1 MTPTPTIADVDRIA
15 ALADPV
21 VRNLQITQCYH
32 ELSMAMA
39 ALTGPLAN
47 WCTFATW
54 ASKQAGQSIRKE
66 DLARTFEDL
75 LVRSRSATNAM
86 DALAE
91 ADSETRGLHAPDVD
105 AIREALRQALSPT
118 AAFERVSD
126 AIARGNK
133 KVFEEI
139 GREFARF
146 LALCQNGPP
155 DQVSVE
161 GFCDELRPGDPPDG
175 QSYLRQ
181 AFRHYSQAFVETDAK
196 RKCELMLLANVEI
209 GFHEQTRLQPEI
221 VEALDAPIP
230 DLAQLREELLQALTA
245 QRGASR
251 AIWQRPDLSQSRANL
266 AKKARRLARQTITE
280 HMMTLRLPNDRLLDL
295 GQDLQ
300 GNFPPELQQI
310 DNPDLQA
317 LLQQIDPTPNSLEDT
332 GTDDWGNLTDRIHFI
347 ADMFRTYEED
357 GGLLGPPFT
366 VEQVMK
372 LKADQRPAGRL

>member
-1 MTPTPTIADVDRIA
+1 MNPTVADVERIA
-15 ALADPV
+15 ILADPV

-32 ELSMAMA
+32 ELSVAMA

-91 ADSETRGLHAPDVD
+91 ADRETRGLHAPDVD
-105 AIREALRQALSPT
+105 AIREALRQALSPA

-126 AIARGNK
+126 AIARGNR

-146 LALCQNGPP
+146 LALCQNGPL
-155 DQVSVE
+155 DDASVE
-161 GFCDELRPGDPPDG
+161 EFCDGLRPGEPPEG
-175 QSYLRQ
+175 QRYLRQ
-181 AFRHYSQAFVETDAK
+181 AFRRYSQALTETDAK
-196 RKCELMLLANVEI
+196 RKSELMLLANVEI

-221 VEALDAPIP
+221 IEALDAPLP
-230 DLAQLREELLQALTA
+230 DLAQLREDLLEALAA
-245 QRGASR
+245 QRSVSR
-251 AIWQRPDLSQSRANL
+251 AFWQRPDLGQTRARL

-280 HMMTLRLPNDRLLDL
+280 HMMTLRLSDDRLLYV
-295 GQDLQ
+295 GQDLR
-300 GNFPPELQQI
+300 GSFPPELQQI
-310 DNPDLQA
+310 DNPDLRA
-317 LLQQIDPTPNSLEDT
+317 LLQQIDPTPDSLKDT
-332 GTDDWGNLTDRIHFI
+332 GTDDWGDLADRLHFI

-366 VEQVMK
+366 LEQVMK
-372 LKADQRPAGRL
+372 LKAGQRPAGRL

>member
-1 MTPTPTIADVDRIA
+1 MNPTPADVDRIA
-15 ALADPV
+15 TLADPV
-21 VRNLQITQCYH
+21 LRNLQITQCYH
-32 ELSMAMA
+32 ELSTAMA

-86 DALAE
+86 DTLAE
-91 ADSETRGLHAPDVD
+91 ADSETRGLHAPDID
-105 AIREALRQALSPT
+105 AIREALRQALSPA

-146 LALCQNGPP
+146 LALCQNGPL
-155 DQVSVE
+155 DDAIVE
-161 GFCDELRPGDPPDG
+161 EFCNGLRPGEPPDG
-175 QSYLRQ
+175 QRYLRQ
-181 AFRHYSQAFVETDAK
+181 AFRRYAQAMLETDAK

-230 DLAQLREELLQALTA
+230 DLAQLREDLLQALAA
-245 QRGASR
+245 QRSVSHTL
-251 AIWQRPDLSQSRANL
+251 WQRPDLSQSS
-266 AKKARRLARQTITE
+266 RQVSQE
-280 HMMTLRLPNDRLLDL
+280 S
-295 GQDLQ
+295 
-300 GNFPPELQQI
+300 
-310 DNPDLQA
+310 A
-317 LLQQIDPTPNSLEDT
+317 
-332 GTDDWGNLTDRIHFI
+332 
-347 ADMFRTYEED
+347 
-357 GGLLGPPFT
+357 
-366 VEQVMK
+366 
-372 LKADQRPAGRL
+372 PAGSPDHHRAHDDPAPVRR

>member
-1 MTPTPTIADVDRIA
+1 MNPTPADIDRIA
-15 ALADPV
+15 SLTDPIL
-21 VRNLQITQCYH
+21 RNLQITQCYH
-32 ELSMAMA
+32 ELSTAMT

-75 LVRSRSATNAM
+75 LIRSRSATNAM

-146 LALCQNGPP
+146 LALCQNGPLDP
-155 DQVSVE
+155 AVVE
-161 GFCDELRPGDPPDG
+161 EFCNGLRPGEPPDG
-175 QSYLRQ
+175 QHYLRQ
-181 AFRHYSQAFVETDAK
+181 AFRRYSQAMLETDAK
-196 RKCELMLLANVEI
+196 RKCELMLLANIEI

-221 VEALDAPIP
+221 MEALDAPIP
-230 DLAQLREELLQALTA
+230 DLAQLREDVLQALTA
-245 QRGASR
+245 HRGVSLTL
-251 AIWQRPDLSQSRANL
+251 WQRPDLSQSRAKL

-280 HMMTLRLPNDRLLDL
+280 HMMTLHLPNDRLLYL
-295 GQDLQ
+295 GQDLR
-300 GNFPPELQQI
+300 GTFPPDLREI
-310 DNPDLQA
+310 DNPDLQT
-317 LLQQIDPTPNSLEDT
+317 LLQRIDPTPNSLQDT
-332 GTDDWGNLTDRIHFI
+332 GTDDWGNLADRIHFI
-347 ADMFRTYEED
+347 ADMFRAYEED
-357 GGLLGPPFT
+357 GSLLGPPFT

-372 LKADQRPAGRL
+372 LKAGQRPAGRL